1 MNKKILT
8 SAVVLSG
15 LLFGGNVFAA
25 DYINIEGEG
34 ICEMV
39 LPANAMKK
47 KKEKKDFEFL
57 YSDKD
62 IFFDDDEEYVGFDKL
77 LKQIRGVLP
86 DAVITSYKYDIN
98 YGMYFNIDTKLQKDL
113 IGLVGVE
120 SFGNIDEEVDIS
132 ENLTYEFK
140 SSKEYLDCEDI
151 AIKSAMKN
159 AMDKAKILKA
169 KIVYGNNYGEYVYKI
184 EDGKIRFNV
193 NKSYK
198 AVAD

>member
-39 LPANAMKK
+39 LPANA
-47 KKEKKDFEFL
+47 KKEENNFEF
-57 YSDKD
+57 SVDKNW
-62 IFFDDDEEYVGFDKL
+62 FFDQETGETYVGFDNL
-77 LKQIRGVLP
+77 LKNIHNVLP
-86 DAVITSYKYDIN
+86 DAVITSYKYYDG
-98 YGMYFNIDTKLQKDL
+98 YMFFNIDTKLQKDL

-120 SFGNIDEEVDIS
+120 YATSGMDEGIKYD
-132 ENLTYEFK
+132 LTDEFK
-140 SSKEYLDCEDI
+140 SSKEFLDCKDM

-169 KIVYGNNYGEYVYKI
+169 KIVYTPNYGYDKVYKI
-184 EDGKIRFNV
+184 EDGKIRYYSNI
-193 NKSYK
+193 NYR

>member
-8 SAVVLSG
+8 SMLVLSG
-15 LLFGGNVFAA
+15 LLFGGDVFAA

-34 ICEMV
+34 ICEMA
-39 LPANAMKK
+39 LPANVM
-47 KKEKKDFEFL
+47 KEKNNFEFA

-62 IFFDDDEEYVGFDKL
+62 IFFDDEGEEYVGFDKL
-77 LKQIRGVLP
+77 LKEIRSILP
-86 DAVITSYKYDIN
+86 DAVITSYKWDIGN
-98 YGMYFNIDTKLQKDL
+98 TNDMFFNIDTKLQKDL

-120 SFGNIDEEVDIS
+120 YADSEMYEGIFYDLTDEF
-132 ENLTYEFK
+132 T
-140 SSKEYLDCEDI
+140 SSKEFLDCKDM

-169 KIVYGNNYGEYVYKI
+169 KIVYGFNNDVVYKI
-184 EDGKIRFNV
+184 EDGKIRYYSRT
-193 NKSYK
+193 SYK